1 MISTK
6 SLICDFVLN
15 YTLFILRYNTL
26 MKKNIDIDNFTLV
39 LSYAALSMAHFYK
52 YNDIRALGLDLL

>member
-1 MISTK
+1 
-6 SLICDFVLN
+6 
-15 YTLFILRYNTL
+15 

-52 YNDIRALGLDLL
+52 YNVIRALGLDLL

>member
-1 MISTK
+1 
-6 SLICDFVLN
+6 
-15 YTLFILRYNTL
+15 

-39 LSYAALSMAHFYK
+39 LSYAALSMAHYYK